1 MKKKS
6 QTNKKFLTLKIFSFS
21 SWDVFFIFA
30 SLDFLIKSQKW
41 SKNKNFLSGNFN
53 QWLRARRG
61 GDEAIAVADSF
72 GLDIQDRRPVSI
84 NPVTNLPYYCDE
96 PPQLIPPS
104 PEAGE
109 ELQVTGS
116 ISIDLR
122 AMYYQNLSVHY
133 DLKRFQYN
141 SPQVNLFLKTSDL
154 NPQAPV
160 AQKIADEV
168 VFRHFQGERVE
179 FFF

>member
-1 MKKKS
+1 M
-6 QTNKKFLTLKIFSFS
+6 
-21 SWDVFFIFA
+21 
-30 SLDFLIKSQKW
+30 
-41 SKNKNFLSGNFN
+41 
-53 QWLRARRG
+53 
-61 GDEAIAVADSF
+61 AVPDSF

-104 PEAGE
+104 PDAGE

-141 SPQVNLFLKTSDL
+141 SPQVNLFSKTSDL
-154 NPQAPV
+154 
-160 AQKIADEV
+160 KFIEGDGM
-168 VFRHFQGERVE
+168 HIS
-179 FFF
+179 